1 MVRLGL
7 QIWTGPG
14 LARSGPVVV
23 RHKAPL
29 CPPLFTASFI
39 VSVARM
45 PLIRTATRLARLPT
59 LLRAPLL
66 RAPLCRR
73 CTSGASSEYLQG
85 PSEKQLAYA
94 VALAEQAGADV
105 PEDVRADKIAC
116 SEFIDQQLRRLPP
129 SDKQLAYAEALAE
142 KVGVDVPEDVRTSK
156 IACSEFIDQQKQRE
170 PPSEKQLAF
179 VKELA
184 QQAQIDPPDHACVST
199 AGASHHALL
208 HTPCTTQLRPRHAHA
223 TPIPRAALLTAMRA
237 YCLHTVHVLLATN
250 YRRQRIY

>member
-1 MVRLGL
+1 
-7 QIWTGPG
+7 
-14 LARSGPVVV
+14 
-23 RHKAPL
+23 
-29 CPPLFTASFI
+29 
-39 VSVARM
+39 M

-73 CTSGASSEYLQG
+73 CTSGAPSEYLQG

-94 VALAEQAGADV
+94 EALAEQVGVDV

-129 SDKQLAYAEALAE
+129 SEKQLAYAEALAE
-142 KVGVDVPEDVRTSK
+142 KMGADVPEDVRTSK

-170 PPSEKQLAF
+170 PPSDKQLAF

-184 QQAQIDPPDHACVST
+184 QQAQIDPPDHACVSS
-199 AGASHHALL
+199 AGASHHAL
-208 HTPCTTQLRPRHAHA
+208 HTACCAHA
-223 TPIPRAALLTAMRA
+223 TPIPRAAFLTAKRA
-237 YCLHTVHVLLATN
+237 YCLRTAHVLLATN
-250 YRRQRIY
+250 YRRQRIHRRDAPRGRRHRGVPRPSSSDGPGPSEGPAFARAAAVCCRLGTL

>member
-1 MVRLGL
+1 
-7 QIWTGPG
+7 
-14 LARSGPVVV
+14 
-23 RHKAPL
+23 
-29 CPPLFTASFI
+29 
-39 VSVARM
+39 M

-59 LLRAPLL
+59 LLRAPL
-66 RAPLCRR
+66 CRR
-73 CTSGASSEYLQG
+73 CTSGAPSEYLQG

-94 VALAEQAGADV
+94 EALAEQVGVDV

-142 KVGVDVPEDVRTSK
+142 KFGADVPEDVRTSK

-184 QQAQIDPPDHACVST
+184 QQAQIDPPDRACVSS

-208 HTPCTTQLRPRHAHA
+208 HTHTLHHAAPTPRPSLELLSSQRCARTACVLFTCCWPPTTGASAFIDAMLPGGGGIAAYNAKVRRMDPDRPKDPPSREQLLS
-223 TPIPRAALLTAMRA
+223 AAGL
-237 YCLHTVHVLLATN
+237 V
-250 YRRQRIY
+250 RRKYVD